1 MADSNNVF
9 EAMVI
14 PKGARIIAEEGAEI
28 ELNVQGDLILQ
39 ESQKNLSALVSHHG
53 SILIDK
59 DVVVDAHNIRAKHVI
74 RIMGHLETE
83 EIKAESINI
92 EAGKLECNQVETQEL
107 KCENGKLGTS
117 TVKAKEVSIKGG
129 HVEIGSIH
137 ADSLKL
143 EQKVKGSILISS
155 ARERKIDD
163 NVMIK
168 GGFESDVELLG
179 YLLKYRREIMSD
191 RVLKELKARKE
202 GQEFRRFFVDEDEE
216 LPSLEASK
224 KEKKKDNAA
233 IEVSSEVVEEEKP
246 EIKAEK
252 VAEEP
257 EVVEEVV
264 EPEVGDTPKP
274 EEVKTTL
281 KKMGDELE
289 PLLPPQQ
296 TLTALMKLILASLR
310 QGDTQTL
317 KAIFDRW
324 SGNLQDELK
333 GLSEEANEQ
342 IQVIKG
348 YLVSIN

>member
-1 MADSNNVF
+1 MADANNVF

-39 ESQKNLSALVSHHG
+39 ESQKNLSSLISHHG

-59 DVVVDAHNIRAKHVI
+59 DVVVNAHSIRAKHVI
-74 RIMGHLETE
+74 RIMGHLDTDD
-83 EIKAESINI
+83 IKAESINI
-92 EAGKLECNQVETQEL
+92 ESGRLECNQVDTQDL

-117 TVKAKEVSIKGG
+117 TVKARNVSIKGG

-202 GQEFRRFFVDEDEE
+202 GQEFRRFFVDDEQIPTIE
-216 LPSLEASK
+216 GSKEIVAGEAA
-224 KEKKKDNAA
+224 EEI
-233 IEVSSEVVEEEKP
+233 IEVTSEVVDEVIVEALADDNDDVIEEPEMVDTP
-246 EIKAEK
+246 DPEEIKA
-252 VAEEP
+252 
-257 EVVEEVV
+257 
-264 EPEVGDTPKP
+264 
-274 EEVKTTL
+274 TL

-324 SGNLQDELK
+324 SGNLQDELE
-333 GLSEEANEQ
+333 GLSAEANEQ
-342 IQVIKG
+342 VQVIKG
-348 YLVSIN
+348 YLVSVS